1 MGWGCAAARE
11 GGLVAIKECAA
22 AREGGAWTG
31 PADLDQGRLGSGP
44 TRIRVGLPDRH
55 RTASAAGDTG
65 RGPPAGPQIRLGR
78 AGRASWPDSDMPDKA
93 ASADARGRAFGNG
106 ARAAGSG
113 GSRPGPRLAPSPAG
127 PSLTVRAQAVSLGPA
142 YVPVPSPSL
151 RVWQRQCMAQ
161 RRMRQRRR
169 RSAPGRLPSQVR
181 LAEITAK
188 CTPSQ
193 ASRPVP
199 VTVRSGSAQSRC
211 KLREAGLGPCVRSDC
226 PARARARQ
234 RPASLSCG
242 RITLFLV
249 SGDG

>member
-1 MGWGCAAARE
+1 MPRHGLINVTSSEAAPA
-11 GGLVAIKECAA
+11 VTYP
-22 AREGGAWTG
+22 GATTNPHRLYLNHITRA
-31 PADLDQGRLGSGP
+31 PA
-44 TRIRVGLPDRH
+44 
-55 RTASAAGDTG
+55 
-65 RGPPAGPQIRLGR
+65 
-78 AGRASWPDSDMPDKA
+78 
-93 ASADARGRAFGNG
+93 
-106 ARAAGSG
+106 
-113 GSRPGPRLAPSPAG
+113 RPGPRLAPSPAG